1 MNKRARNRLIGV
13 TAIILIVAAAFIPL
27 MMSGGAKETSVAD
40 LAVGGNAALVGT
52 RVKVTGA
59 VVAGSWDKKTNPMV
73 FKIRTEGAVSG
84 PEVLVTYNG
93 SAPNTFGSDTIAI
106 LTGQLDSLGSLTA
119 GEMVTKCPS
128 KYETSTEA
136 APIADVLAAPPDS
149 PIRMQGFVVPGSQGA
164 ANAAERFKLAANADG
179 TGASVAVAFT
189 GTTPAGFADGVK
201 VVVFGKLENGVF
213 VATDVALSTN

>member
-27 MMSGGAKETSVAD
+27 MMSGGAKETAVKD
-40 LAVGGNAALVGT
+40 LAVGGNSALVGT

-73 FKIRTEGAVSG
+73 FKIRTEGATSG

-106 LTGQLDSLGSLTA
+106 LTGEVDALGSLKA
-119 GEMVTKCPS
+119 SEMVTKCPS
-128 KYETSTEA
+128 KYETSSA
-136 APIADVLAAPPDS
+136 AATITTVLAATPDS
-149 PIRMQGFVVPGSQGA
+149 PIRVQGFIKPGSQGA
-164 ANAAERFKLAANADG
+164 ANASERFVLSSAADG
-179 TGASVAVAFT
+179 TGDSFPVGFT
-189 GTTPAGFADGVK
+189 GTMPAGATDGVK
-201 VVVFGKLENGVF
+201 VIVFGKLANSIF
-213 VATDVALSTN
+213 VATDVAVSTN

>member
-27 MMSGGAKETSVAD
+27 MMSGGAKETSVKD

-73 FKIRTEGAVSG
+73 FKIRAEGATAG

-106 LTGQLDSLGSLTA
+106 LTGQIDQLGALTA
-119 GEMVTKCPS
+119 SEMVTKCPS
-128 KYETSTEA
+128 KYETSTQA

-149 PIRMQGFVVPGSQGA
+149 PIRVQGFIKPGSQGE
-164 ANAAERFKLAANADG
+164 ANAAQRFVLATNADG
-179 TGASVAVAFT
+179 TGVSVPIAFT
-189 GTTPAGFADGVK
+189 GSMPAGSADGVK
-201 VVVFGKLENGVF
+201 VVVFGKLESGVF
-213 VATDVALSTN
+213 VATDVAVSTN

>member
-59 VVAGSWDKKTNPMV
+59 VIAGSWDKKTNPMV
-73 FKIRTEGAVSG
+73 FKIRAEGATSG

-106 LTGQLDSLGSLTA
+106 LTGQLDVLGSITA
-119 GEMVTKCPS
+119 SEMVTKCPS

-136 APIADVLAAPPDS
+136 APITDVLAAPPDS
-149 PIRMQGFVVPGSQGA
+149 PIRVQGFLKPGSQGA
-164 ANAAERFKLAANADG
+164 ANAAERFVLSTNADG
-179 TGASVAVAFT
+179 TGDSFPVAFT
-189 GTTPAGFADGVK
+189 GSMPAGAADGSK
-201 VVVFGKLENGVF
+201 LVVFGKLESGDF
-213 VATDVALSTN
+213 VATDVAIAQN